1 MFGIKKKGAEIK
13 QPVYVVLVPEVAAYA
28 SAASFPVDSA
38 GKLVFLNDTVEHEG
52 SEYQVVAMSHRNKVV
67 IRPKGQ
73 TYGGKWVK
81 AGSVRVTRHVLGG
94 ALMIGRKLR
103 AKKVNEG
110 IEMPRYAH
118 EGDAGLDLRIT
129 ETVTLEPMQ
138 KCVVGCGLAVEI
150 PSGCVGLVFPR
161 SGLAAKQGITLS
173 NSVGV
178 IDSGYRGEVCAALI
192 NQSYETVTLEAG
204 TRVCQLVVMPYVP
217 CDLVPV
223 DELSDTERGAGG
235 FGSTGVE

>member
-28 SAASFPVDSA
+28 SAASFPVDSV

-81 AGSVRVTRHVLGG
+81 AG
-94 ALMIGRKLR
+94 K
-103 AKKVNEG
+103 
-110 IEMPRYAH
+110 
-118 EGDAGLDLRIT
+118 
-129 ETVTLEPMQ
+129 

-217 CDLVPV
+217 CELVPV